1 MTEEN
6 QNPLIQITVPNANI
20 QQSTRFEEV
29 LAQIP
34 ELNKESEAIQATDI
48 KKLDEDQITQLNKK
62 MRVVSGY
69 KRDMNAVRKAIKD
82 SYNKPRDMVL
92 NWFDSKLSAA
102 GFDELETNINKN
114 KQLSRDVLA
123 NRANERW
130 QELEATFNATLE
142 AYPLIKEMAPQL
154 ADFTQFRVRHPK
166 LVSGAKNKKIT
177 DKVRGE
183 VANEIAA
190 YNNGLQ
196 DIKANAAKLAP
207 SYQTTLLQ
215 AFADNPTSETILTQ
229 TRYLVDRQN
238 ADIKAREALK
248 KQQEEA
254 AKRQQTQSA
263 QAQSTSQTTAPTQ
276 PTPKLQPTQQGP
288 DYTWLI
294 QYIQTMPNGNK
305 IHNNNRVKA
314 NVLYNLYNNIS
325 NRNSI
330 WYKKVGTDADNVIA
344 ITKYIISL

>member
-34 ELNKESEAIQATDI
+34 ELNKESEKIQTTDI

-69 KRDMNAVRKAIKD
+69 KRDMNSVRKAIKD

-102 GFDELETNINKN
+102 GFDKLEANINKN

-154 ADFTQFRVRHPK
+154 ADFNQFRVRHPK

-183 VANEIAA
+183 VANEIAT

-207 SYQTTLLQ
+207 SYQTALLQ
-215 AFADNPTSETILTQ
+215 AFADNPTPETILTQ
-229 TRYLVDRQN
+229 TRYLIDRQN
-238 ADIKAREALK
+238 ADIKAQEALK

-263 QAQSTSQTTAPTQ
+263 QAQPTNQTTTPTQ

-314 NVLYNLYNNIS
+314 NVLYNLYNNIA

-344 ITKYIISL
+344 ITKYILSL